1 MNSICSDLSGD
12 PVRYAGQCSGSGL
25 LTPGSGLPQPLK
37 MVADFPK
44 DLREPIK
51 IARRR
56 VCNLMEGADAIMLG
70 IIKINC
76 TSRKTITMY

>member
-1 MNSICSDLSGD
+1 ML
-12 PVRYAGQCSGSGL
+12 RLGL

-37 MVADFPK
+37 IVVDFPK
-44 DLREPIK
+44 DLREYIK
-51 IARRR
+51 ITHRR

-76 TSRKTITMY
+76 MSKKTITMHLKKKNYNKS

>member
-1 MNSICSDLSGD
+1 
-12 PVRYAGQCSGSGL
+12 
-25 LTPGSGLPQPLK
+25 

-56 VCNLMEGADAIMLG
+56 VCNLMEGADAIRLR
-70 IIKINC
+70 IIKINRM
-76 TSRKTITMY
+76 SRKTITMH